1 MTALIHILGSD
12 IPHHNQTVLRFFND
26 ELAPGNPDAREFM
39 VAGQDKGLS
48 EAFPALTLRFWPDK
62 AALAKA
68 VIAKAKANRQQ
79 RFFSTGSS
87 IPACGW
93 PCSAGESNLP
103 SAAGIS
109 GGRIST
115 KSHAAGNSAF
125 SIPFAGWHS
134 RVGCVF
140 ATRGDL
146 NYFAKQHPN
155 VRGELIYFP
164 TRMDPALNTWRM
176 TRFVKAS

>member
-79 RFFSTGSS
+79 RFFFHGQFNTGLWLALLSGGIKPS
-87 IPACGW
+87 Q
-93 PCSAGESNLP
+93 CSWH
-103 SAAGIS
+103 IW
-109 GGRIST
+109 GRIST

-125 SIPFAGWHS
+125 SIPFAGWHRAGWAAFLPPVAIS
-134 RVGCVF
+134 TILRNSIRTCAV
-140 ATRGDL
+140 
-146 NYFAKQHPN
+146 
-155 VRGELIYFP
+155 
-164 TRMDPALNTWRM
+164 
-176 TRFVKAS
+176 S